1 MHGILQDVR
10 FSLRQLGK
18 NLGFA
23 GTGVFVLAMGIA
35 ASTAIFA
42 FVDAALIKPLPYADP
57 TRLVDVT
64 ESVAMIPRANLSY
77 LDYVDW
83 KKLNKV
89 FSSFDAYGG
98 GGFILRTPNGTE
110 PVPAARVTSGFFRT
124 LGVTPL
130 LGRDFYE
137 GEDSPGAAA
146 VVILPYSTW
155 QNRFGG
161 RADIVGQAITLDDAA
176 FAVIGVLPRDFQ
188 FAPRG
193 NAEFWTALKSTPPC
207 EVRRSCHNLYGVA
220 RLKDGVSI
228 QAALAN
234 MQAIAKQLEQHY
246 PDSNRDQGA
255 IVSPLSDVITRDI
268 RPILLILLGGA
279 GLLFVIACVNVSSLL
294 LVRSEG
300 RIREIA
306 VRGALGASSVRM
318 ARQFVTESLVLVAA
332 GSLVALVV
340 TYELV
345 HILLGLV
352 SNDVMFRLPFLQ
364 GLSLNF
370 RVLGF
375 ACCLAGLAAV
385 LFSLAPIARMQLTK
399 LHEALADSGRSVS
412 GKAWRRLGSNLVVV
426 ELAVAMV
433 LLVGAGLLSKSL
445 YRLLHLDLGFEPDRL
460 ATLRVV
466 APDARYGKHP
476 EAIALERELIR
487 QISALPGVRSV
498 AIASQLPVSFNGNTN
513 WIRFADR
520 PYNGEH
526 NEVNHRD
533 VSSEYFSTL
542 QAKLLRGRYFAD
554 SEDKSKAGV
563 AVINQALA
571 KKYFPGEDPLGK
583 KFGDTSLS
591 PDSLREIV
599 GIVEDVHESALDTD
613 TWPTTYVPFNQST
626 DSDFALI
633 VRTTQD
639 EAALLPNLVATI
651 RKIDPNI
658 GTMDTVTMNQSI
670 SNSPTA
676 YLHRSSAWLVGGFA
690 TMALLLSVV
699 GLYGIIAYSVSLR
712 TREIG
717 VRMALGAQRSAV
729 YQLILKEAGWLTI
742 GGIVLGI
749 LCSLGAGTLMGKLLF
764 GVRSWDIATLLGV
777 AALLGVS
784 ALLASYIPARRA
796 AKVDPMVALRYE

>member
-1 MHGILQDVR
+1 
-10 FSLRQLGK
+10 
-18 NLGFA
+18 
-23 GTGVFVLAMGIA
+23 
-35 ASTAIFA
+35 
-42 FVDAALIKPLPYADP
+42 
-57 TRLVDVT
+57 
-64 ESVAMIPRANLSY
+64 
-77 LDYVDW
+77 
-83 KKLNKV
+83 
-89 FSSFDAYGG
+89 
-98 GGFILRTPNGTE
+98 
-110 PVPAARVTSGFFRT
+110 
-124 LGVTPL
+124 
-130 LGRDFYE
+130 
-137 GEDSPGAAA
+137 
-146 VVILPYSTW
+146 
-155 QNRFGG
+155 
-161 RADIVGQAITLDDAA
+161 
-176 FAVIGVLPRDFQ
+176 
-188 FAPRG
+188 
-193 NAEFWTALKSTPPC
+193 
-207 EVRRSCHNLYGVA
+207 
-220 RLKDGVSI
+220 
-228 QAALAN
+228 
-234 MQAIAKQLEQHY
+234 
-246 PDSNRDQGA
+246 
-255 IVSPLSDVITRDI
+255 
-268 RPILLILLGGA
+268 
-279 GLLFVIACVNVSSLL
+279 
-294 LVRSEG
+294 
-300 RIREIA
+300 
-306 VRGALGASSVRM
+306 
-318 ARQFVTESLVLVAA
+318 
-332 GSLVALVV
+332 
-340 TYELV
+340 
-345 HILLGLV
+345 
-352 SNDVMFRLPFLQ
+352 MFRLPFLQ

-385 LFSLAPIARMQLTK
+385 LFSLAPLARMQLTK